1 MGNGYMKCTDPDNPN
16 KYILLTEGDI
26 KFYEDISGSPTLA
39 AALTQINI
47 YDIAAGGSITS
58 EQRYRGDPDPPQVYV
73 EPKRLRTF
81 DYGGISMDQRI
92 EINDPSVVHS
102 PSTGKCQITV
112 SGGLRAA
119 QGTIVAAAPLAAYRT
134 NTGDTSPAWKIPV
147 SGVVEAT
154 AYGYVTNWYSDE
166 NSSETSNKYGL
177 TYSLNIGI
185 GTSAGANY
193 WGAGASGSFSDGAT
207 HAVQAAVS
215 GASGDY
221 IHISASLS
229 SNGALFSSAGE
240 GYDFGPC
247 FALLGVRCVAGN
259 KILSDNDIFSAVVVG
274 R

>member
-1 MGNGYMKCTDPDNPN
+1 MGNGYMKCTDPVNPN

-47 YDIAAGGSITS
+47 YDIAAGGSVTS

-81 DYGGISMDQRI
+81 DYGGISIDQRI
-92 EINDPSVVHS
+92 EIDDPAVIHS
-102 PSTGKCQITV
+102 ASTGKCQITV

-119 QGTIVAAAPLAAYRT
+119 QGSAVAVAPLSGYRT
-134 NTGDTSPAWKIPV
+134 NTNDLSPTWAVPV
-147 SGVVEAT
+147 SGIVQASV
-154 AYGYVTNWYSDE
+154 YGYVTNWFSDGDVK
-166 NSSETSNKYGL
+166 KYGIS
-177 TYSLNIGI
+177 YSLNVGI

-207 HAVQAAVS
+207 HAVQATVS

-221 IHISASLS
+221 LHISASIA
-229 SNGALFSSAGE
+229 SNGVLFSSSGE
-240 GYDFGPC
+240 KFDSDPRLV
-247 FALLGVRCVAGN
+247 LLGARCVAGN